1 MKRTLTAA
9 AVSALLAILLMA
21 SGAVAQP
28 TAIEASKKVK
38 IAGLSVRCQDFRGKP
53 VTTLKVDEL
62 GDVGRAWVVNMTP
75 FIVMDS
81 HMLLQLPVKL
91 QLFFYAHECAHHVLG
106 HWYTPSVN
114 NEIEADCWAIR
125 YGRDTGLFRRQE
137 VADFAPWLAASKGSR
152 FGHLPGPRRAQ
163 SLLEC
168 FDNAEPLLLSSE
180 QKTMFV
186 R

>member
-1 MKRTLTAA
+1 MLI
-9 AVSALLAILLMA
+9 AILFVA
-21 SGAVAQP
+21 SGAVAGK
-28 TAIEASKKVK
+28 TAIKAPNEVT
-38 IAGLSVRCQDFRGKP
+38 IAGLTVQCQDFRGRH

-81 HMLLQLPVKL
+81 HLLMQLPVKL
-91 QLFFYAHECAHHVLG
+91 QLFFYAHECAHHILG

-168 FDNAEPLLLSSE
+168 FDNAEPLLLRSE